1 MNALDLKGLISE
13 AVRHAVNEDS
23 CPTIHWNVPKNSDQ
37 GDLSTNIAMLL
48 TKLLKKPP
56 RVIAEDLVNKV
67 DWKTLGIDKVEIA
80 GPGFINLFVGNSHY
94 HSIVRNILE
103 QGSEYGK
110 SDSGAG
116 KRVIIEFVSANP
128 TGPLNVVSA
137 RAAAIGDSL
146 VRVMRKA
153 GYEVAAEFYIN
164 DAGRQVRRLGA
175 SVIARGQGK
184 DVPEDGYHGDDVKL
198 LAEKIFGSES
208 VPDTLDPDDIGRK
221 AADINVLKQQEV
233 LDSYGVQFDRWCRE
247 SELHSDNAPFKTLD
261 KLKAKDAVFIQ
272 EDATWFKGSAFG
284 DEDRVIV
291 TSEGRPTY
299 LLPDIAYHLTKA
311 DRGFDKAIDLLGPD
325 HHDYVGR
332 MKAALKALGYEDFLE
347 ALIVQQVSLIEGGE
361 KIKMSKRAGKLVT
374 LEDLLK
380 EVGKDVTRYFFLQ
393 RKTSSPLEFD
403 LDLAKEQ
410 SDQNPVFYIQYA
422 HTRICGILRQSGCPV
437 PSSETDLTPLEA
449 PAEIELIKHLE
460 QFGQF
465 IARAADSN
473 EPQRVVNYLDELA
486 AKFHKFYSS
495 CKVVG
500 VDMKVSEARAAL
512 VQSVKIALA
521 EGLNLLGVSAPE
533 RM

>member
-1 MNALDLKGLISE
+1 MNNFDLKGLLSE
-13 AVRHAVNEDS
+13 TVRLAVNDEN
-23 CPTIHWNVPKNSDQ
+23 CPEIQWNVPKNANQ

-48 TKLLKKPP
+48 TKLMKKPP
-56 RVIAEDLVNKV
+56 RVIAEELVKNV
-67 DWKTLGIDKVEIA
+67 DWEKHGIDKVEIA
-80 GPGFINLFVGNSHY
+80 GPGFINVFVGNNHY
-94 HSIVRNILE
+94 HSIVKNILKQE
-103 QGSEYGK
+103 SEFGK

-153 GYEVAAEFYIN
+153 GYDVAAEFYIN
-164 DAGRQVRRLGA
+164 DAGRQVRRLGM

-198 LAEKIFGSES
+198 LAEEIFGNES
-208 VPDTLDPDDIGRK
+208 VSDTLDPDDIGRK
-221 AADINVLKQQEV
+221 AADINVKKQQEV
-233 LDSYGVQFDRWCRE
+233 LKTYGVSFDRWYRE
-247 SELHSDNAPFKTLD
+247 SELHTDNAPFKTLD
-261 KLKAKDAVFIQ
+261 KLKAKEAVFEK
-272 EDATWFKGSAFG
+272 EDATWFKGTAFG

-332 MKAALKALGYEDFLE
+332 MKAALKALGHEDFLE

-380 EVGKDVTRYFFLQ
+380 EVGVDVTRYFFLQ
-393 RKTSSPLEFD
+393 RRTSSPLEFD

-422 HTRICGILRQSGCPV
+422 HTRICGILRQKGCPT
-437 PSSETDLTPLEA
+437 PSLDTDLSPLEA

-460 QFGQF
+460 QFGLF
-465 IARAADSN
+465 IARAAEAS
-473 EPQRVVNYLDELA
+473 EPQRVVNYLDDLA
-486 AKFHKFYSS
+486 SKFHKFYST

-500 VDMKVSEARAAL
+500 VDIKVSEARAAL
-512 VQSVKIALA
+512 VQSARIVLA